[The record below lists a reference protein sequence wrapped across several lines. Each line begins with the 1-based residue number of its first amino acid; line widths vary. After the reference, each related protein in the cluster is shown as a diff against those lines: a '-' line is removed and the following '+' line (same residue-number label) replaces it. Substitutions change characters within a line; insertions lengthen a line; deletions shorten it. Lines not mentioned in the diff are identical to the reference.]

1 MEVRKEINMIPQLIN
16 ALPQASQG
24 WSSAIQTGIPERAPV
39 FQPVVLL
46 QLYPAIVVRQ
56 DWLDDEYREAY
67 MEASVEQ
74 NIAWQIKFNRQN
86 RNIDQNQLAKLI
98 GTKQSA
104 ISRMEDPSYGRLNL
118 KSIIKI
124 AHAFKC
130 AVSVKLISYSELA
143 EQTQLFNKESVIVK
157 SFDEELQ
164 LIHGDDI

>member
-24 WSSAIQTGIPERAPV
+24 WSSAIQTGIPERTPV